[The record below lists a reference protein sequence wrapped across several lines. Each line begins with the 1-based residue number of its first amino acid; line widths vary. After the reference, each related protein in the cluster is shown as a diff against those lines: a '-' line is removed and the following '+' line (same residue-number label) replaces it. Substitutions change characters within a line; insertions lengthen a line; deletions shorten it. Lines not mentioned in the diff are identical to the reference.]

1 MTAASLPLSARLER
15 LTGVV
20 SLASPDAAG
29 HRNMV
34 QLVQLRW
41 LAVGGQLATILFVHY
56 GMGVN
61 LPLLPMLALV
71 LALVILNL
79 VSMAAL
85 RKRRG
90 IANAELFA
98 ALLLDVAALTAQ
110 LYMSGGATN
119 PFVSLFLL
127 QVVLGSV
134 LLDRWSSWAVVGV
147 TSLCFAFLVIAYR
160 PLALPA
166 SMGQSLFRLHVQ
178 GMWAC
183 FALMAV
189 LLVLFVTRI
198 SGNLR
203 ARDAYLADMRQQ
215 AAEQDH
221 IVRIGLLAT
230 GAAHELGT
238 PLSSLSVALNDWQ
251 RMPQIAQTPDMAQE
265 VAEMQ
270 AEVQR
275 CKAIVTGILLSAG
288 AERSDG
294 SKPTTI
300 HAFFDALVA
309 EWRITRPYADLHYDN
324 GFGEDMPVVADAT
337 LRQVIGNLLDNAF
350 EASTGLIS
358 LTVTREDDRLAI
370 LVRDTGPGFPA
381 DILANIG
388 KPYYSTKSRPGAG
401 LGLFLVVNVVR
412 KLGGEVLARN
422 RTQGGAEV
430 IVTLPLAALALHDGK
445 AIPDGR

>member
-1 MTAASLPLSARLER
+1 MTAASLPLSTRLER

-56 GMGVN
+56 GMGVS

-134 LLDRWSSWAVVGV
+134 LLKQGSTWVVVVV
-147 TSLCFAFLVIAYR
+147 TSIAFALLTIIYR
-160 PLALPA
+160 PIVLPDDY
-166 SMGQSLFRLHVQ
+166 STSLFQLHVQ
-178 GMWAC
+178 GMWVC
-183 FALMAV
+183 FALVAV
-189 LLVLFVTRI
+189 LLVMFVTRI
-198 SGNLR
+198 NRNLR
-203 ARDAYLADMRQQ
+203 ARDAHLAAMQRQ
-215 AAEQDH
+215 AAEEDH
-221 IVRIGLLAT
+221 IVRIGLLAS

-238 PLSSLSVALNDWQ
+238 PLSSLSVILGDW
-251 RMPQIAQTPDMAQE
+251 RRAPGIAGDPDLAHE
-265 VAEMQ
+265 LGEMQ

-275 CKAIVTGILLSAG
+275 CKAIVTGILLAAG
-288 AERSDG
+288 EARGEASTVTSVR
-294 SKPTTI
+294 
-300 HAFFDALVA
+300 AFFG
-309 EWRITRPYADLHYDN
+309 R
-324 GFGEDMPVVADAT
+324 VVADWRAARGFT
-337 LRQVIGNLLDNAF
+337 GLRYDDAFGSDVPIVSDTVLQQMVFNLLDNAA
-350 EASTGLIS
+350 EASSEEIHIALARDGDMLIV
-358 LTVTREDDRLAI
+358 TVADRGAGFAATTLDAI
-370 LVRDTGPGFPA
+370 GA
-381 DILANIG
+381 
-388 KPYYSTKSRPGAG
+388 PYNSTKRTAGAG
-401 LGLFLVVNVVR
+401 LGLFLVTNVMR
-412 KLGGEVLARN
+412 KLGGTVQARN
-422 RTQGGAEV
+422 RRGGGAEV
-430 IVTLPLAALALHDGK
+430 VLRLPLSALELTE
-445 AIPDGR
+445 